1 MIEDKRW
8 ENVYSFEDSP
18 FIMEILTQLRDK
30 NTDSIAFRKGLVKLG
45 RYMAY
50 EITKTMDVETIKV
63 ETPLEET
70 EGIII
75 KDRRNVVIITVLRA
89 AIPLMEGL
97 IKVFEHARVGIV
109 SAVRGK
115 APKFEIEMDYV
126 KIPQIKPEDTV
137 IVADPMIATGSTLT
151 RVLEE
156 VKKYGEPKRTIIVGV
171 LAAPEGITKIKSKF
185 PEVEI
190 FVAKID
196 RELDDKGYI
205 LPGLGDAGDRAFGEP
220 LKITTL
226 PQVHYIE

>member
-8 ENVYSFEDSP
+8 EKVYSFEDSP

-30 NTDSIAFRKGLVKLG
+30 NTGSIAFRKGLVKLG

-50 EITKTMDVETIKV
+50 EITKTMETETVKV

-70 EGIII
+70 EGIIV
-75 KDRRNVVIITVLRA
+75 KDRRNVVIVTVLRA

-115 APKFEIEMDYV
+115 APKFEIEMNYV

-137 IVADPMIATGSTLT
+137 IIADPMIATGSTLT

-156 VKKYGEPKRTIIVGV
+156 VKKYGEPKRTVIVGV

-185 PEVEI
+185 PDVEI

-220 LKITTL
+220 LKLTTL

>member
-8 ENVYSFEDSP
+8 EKVYSFEDSP

-30 NTDSIAFRKGLVKLG
+30 NTGSIAFRKGLVKLG

-50 EITKTMDVETIKV
+50 EITKTMETKTVKV

-70 EGIII
+70 EGIIV
-75 KDRRNVVIITVLRA
+75 KDRRNVVIVTVLRA

-151 RVLEE
+151 KVLEE
-156 VKKYGEPKRTIIVGV
+156 VKKYGEPKRTIVVGV

-185 PEVEI
+185 PDVEI

-220 LKITTL
+220 LKLTTL

>member
-8 ENVYSFEDSP
+8 EKVYSFEDSP

-30 NTDSIAFRKGLVKLG
+30 NTGSIAFRKGLVKLG

-50 EITKTMDVETIKV
+50 EITKTMETETVKV

-70 EGIII
+70 EGIIV
-75 KDRRNVVIITVLRA
+75 KDRRNVVIVTVLRA

-151 RVLEE
+151 KVLEE

-185 PEVEI
+185 PDVEI

-220 LKITTL
+220 LKLTTL

>member
-8 ENVYSFEDSP
+8 GGVYSFEDSP
-18 FIMEILTQLRDK
+18 YIMEILTELRDK
-30 NTDSIAFRKGLVKLG
+30 DTDSIKFRKGLVKLG
-45 RYMAY
+45 RYMGY
-50 EITKTMDVETIKV
+50 EITKTMDVEKVKV

-70 EGIII
+70 EGIIV

-89 AIPLMEGL
+89 AIPFMEGL

-109 SAVRGK
+109 SAARGK
-115 APKFEIEMDYV
+115 PPKFEIEMNYI
-126 KIPQIKPEDTV
+126 KIPQITPEDTV
-137 IVADPMIATGSTLT
+137 IVADPMIATGSTLL

-156 VKKYGEPKRTIIVGV
+156 VKKYGTPKRTLVVGV
-171 LAAPEGITKIKSKF
+171 LAAPEGITRIKEKF

-196 RELDDKGYI
+196 RELNDKGYI

-220 LKITTL
+220 VKITTL

>member
-8 ENVYSFEDSP
+8 EKVYSFEDSP

-30 NTDSIAFRKGLVKLG
+30 NTGSIAFRKGLVKLG

-50 EITKTMDVETIKV
+50 EITKTMETETVKV

-70 EGIII
+70 EGIIV
-75 KDRRNVVIITVLRA
+75 KDRRNVVIVTVLRA

-151 RVLEE
+151 KVLEE
-156 VKKYGEPKRTIIVGV
+156 VKKYGEPKRTIVVGV

-185 PEVEI
+185 PDVEI

-220 LKITTL
+220 LKLTTL

>member
-8 ENVYSFEDSP
+8 KGVYSFEDSP

-30 NTDSIAFRKGLVKLG
+30 NTDSIEFRKGLVKLG
-45 RYMAY
+45 RYMGY
-50 EITKTMDVETIKV
+50 ELTKTMEVEKVKV

-70 EGIII
+70 EGIIV

-115 APKFEIEMDYV
+115 APEFKIEMDYV

-151 RVLEE
+151 RVLGE
-156 VKKYGEPKRTIIVGV
+156 VKKYGEPKRTIVLGV
-171 LAAPEGITKIKSKF
+171 LAAPEGISKIKSEF
-185 PEVEI
+185 PDVEI

-196 RELDDKGYI
+196 RELDHKGYI

-220 LKITTL
+220 LKLSTL
-226 PQVHYIE
+226 PQVHHIE